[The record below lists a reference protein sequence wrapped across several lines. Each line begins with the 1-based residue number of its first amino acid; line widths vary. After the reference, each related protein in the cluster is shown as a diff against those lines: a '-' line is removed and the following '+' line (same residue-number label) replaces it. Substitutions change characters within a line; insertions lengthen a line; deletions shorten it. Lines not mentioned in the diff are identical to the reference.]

1 MTARASGRRTAAPTA
16 ARTAG
21 LTAARTAGR
30 TAASARR
37 VTAAVSGLGVSGVL
51 AALAVAWMVV
61 ATCWP
66 QVLAPGDPN
75 AIDPRAA
82 FTPPGAA
89 HWFGTDESGRDVYT
103 RVVHGAGASLGIGA
117 AATAIGVGAA
127 LVLGFAAGLGPRWLD
142 AVIGRVLEVLFALP
156 TLVLALLLVA
166 VLGAGVQASVLA
178 VGASTAP
185 GYARMLRAR
194 VRGVA
199 SSGYVEAARLEG
211 HSPARVLSRHV
222 VPNTLWPL
230 VSVATLGV
238 GQAVVWVC
246 ALSFLGLGTLPPS
259 PEWGAMLNAGRV
271 YIESAWWMTV
281 FPGLAITVTAAA
293 LTVLGR
299 RIGRVAG

>member
-1 MTARASGRRTAAPTA
+1 MTATTLAP
-16 ARTAG
+16 
-21 LTAARTAGR
+21 RTAGR
-30 TAASARR
+30 VPARATAALR
-37 VTAAVSGLGVSGVL
+37 TLGVPGVL
-51 AALAVAWMVV
+51 AAVAVLGMAVAVL
-61 ATCWP
+61 WP
-66 QVLAPGDPN
+66 ELLAPGDPT

-82 FTPPGAA
+82 FTAPGTA

-103 RVVHGAGASLGIGA
+103 RVVHGAAASLGIGA
-117 AATAIGVGAA
+117 AATAIGVGAG
-127 LVLGFAAGLGPRWLD
+127 LVLGYAAGLGPRWLD
-142 AVIGRVLEVLFALP
+142 AAVSRVIEVLFALP

-166 VLGAGVQASVLA
+166 VLGAGVEASVLA
-178 VGASTAP
+178 VGAATAP

-194 VRGVA
+194 VRTVA
-199 SSGYVEAARLEG
+199 GSGYVEAARLEG
-211 HSPARVLSRHV
+211 HGPARVLVRHV
-222 VPNTLWPL
+222 LPNTLWPL

-271 YIESAWWMTV
+271 YIESAWWLTV

-299 RIGRVAG
+299 RVGAVAG

>member
-1 MTARASGRRTAAPTA
+1 MTALA
-16 ARTAG
+16 
-21 LTAARTAGR
+21 AGR
-30 TAASARR
+30 TRAPTRW
-37 VTAAVSGLGVSGVL
+37 VTAAVRGLGVSGVL
-51 AALAVAWMVV
+51 ATLAVAWMVV

-66 QVLAPGDPN
+66 QVLAAGDPN

-82 FTPPGAA
+82 FTPPGAT
-89 HWFGTDESGRDVYT
+89 HWFGTDESGRDIYT

-117 AATAIGVGAA
+117 AATVIGVGAA

-178 VGASTAP
+178 VGAATAP

-211 HSPARVLSRHV
+211 HPPARVLARHV

-271 YIESAWWMTV
+271 YIESAWWMTM